1 MQVKGGRPSMGS
13 NRSVEPRP
21 THEATEF
28 VRFCHRRRSVGWPEL
43 YDEMCLVASRGLFR
57 GWGPTELGEQ
67 GIGFGLF
74 DLPALA
80 GLTAQV
86 VEEEHAS
93 RRAGAAVPAGFRITP
108 RSDGTDRVAAAPDV
122 APTAAVLAASSGETT
137 GATDSHEVDAVT
149 RATVVE
155 LEGTEAAAASEAAVA
170 SQVRMVPMP
179 VSG

>member
-1 MQVKGGRPSMGS
+1 MGPS
-13 NRSVEPRP
+13 RSVEPRP

-57 GWGPTELGEQ
+57 GWGPAELAEQ

-74 DLPALA
+74 DLQALA
-80 GLTAQV
+80 GLTAEV

-93 RRAGAAVPAGFRITP
+93 RRAGAAIPAGFRITP
-108 RSDGTDRVAAAPDV
+108 RPGGTGRVAAAPDV
-122 APTAAVLAASSGETT
+122 APTAEGLAESSRETAPTQAEATSDAPAV
-137 GATDSHEVDAVT
+137 
-149 RATVVE
+149 
-155 LEGTEAAAASEAAVA
+155 
-170 SQVRMVPMP
+170 SQPRLVPIP